1 MKISVYGLGKLG
13 LPLASVLARSGHDIQ
28 GYDQDTDT
36 VAWCAQQKSLERS
49 SMINIIDEPDVWV
62 AADNLTFH
70 VDPQPAEM
78 NFIVVPTPS
87 LDSGEF
93 DSSYVEACLSEIY
106 ELNPEHTTAVIVS
119 TTFPG
124 TCERLFHK
132 FSGRITLV
140 YNPTFIALGSVVQ
153 NLVRPSMLLFGA
165 DKESHIAPVEE
176 VWDAVLDD
184 CGFTPQHHR
193 HVGGFTEAELL
204 KLSINCALATKI
216 SLANSLGQLFEKW
229 DVDPAMVSE
238 IGADPR
244 IGSAFMMPGVPISGP
259 CLPRDNKALRLAA
272 YKKQMRLPLSEATED
287 VDFDLRVRLYNQI
300 LDACVTTA
308 AKHVTRVPSVGILG
322 MTYKWGVPLN
332 DGSVGTWLKERCVED
347 GYDVKVYDE
356 WGLEDSDLL
365 ADVMACDVVVIT
377 HKEMSKWSEHTKA
390 KVIDVWA

>member
-70 VDPQPAEM
+70 VKPQPADM

-93 DSSYVEACLSEIY
+93 DSRYVEDCLADIY
-106 ELNPEHTTAVIVS
+106 LANEGPTIAVVVS

-132 FSGRITLV
+132 FADRITLV
-140 YNPTFIALGSVVQ
+140 YNPTFIALGSVVS
-153 NLVRPSMLLFGA
+153 NLVRPSMLLYGA
-165 DKESHIAPVEE
+165 DKPEHVRAVQE
-176 VWDAVLDD
+176 VWGLVLDARSEE
-184 CGFTPQHHR
+184 TR
-193 HVGGFTEAELL
+193 HIGSFTEAELL

-216 SLANSLGQLFEKW
+216 SLANSLGELFTKW
-229 DVDPAMVSE
+229 DVDPAAVAV
-238 IGADPR
+238 IGQDPR
-244 IGSAFMMPGVPISGP
+244 IGTAFMMPGVPISGP

-287 VDFDLRVRLYNQI
+287 VDFDLRVRLYTQI
-300 LDACVTTA
+300 FDACLSVA
-308 AKHVTRVPSVGILG
+308 AKHSNRIPSVGIVG
-322 MTYKWGVPLN
+322 MTYKYGVPLL
-332 DGSVGTWLKERCVED
+332 DGSVGSWLKERCEED
-347 GYDVKVYDE
+347 GYDVRVWDDWALEGSDE
-356 WGLEDSDLL
+356 LGDVLG
-365 ADVMACDVVVIT
+365 ADVIVFT
-377 HKEMSKWSEHTKA
+377 HKELTKLAEHTKG